1 VTDPRD
7 AEARWRQEAAFF
19 DAKAAEHRQ
28 RLQPISPAIVERYR
42 TRSRINGHWPKE
54 HALGLLG
61 DVRGLR
67 ILDVGS
73 GEGQDAV
80 LLATLGAQVT
90 ALELSS
96 EAVALARAY
105 AEASGVADR
114 ITWVQSPVETFDAGA
129 GQFDV
134 AWCAAFL
141 HHVLADLSPVC
152 ASLKRA
158 LKPGGRFVA
167 IEPLRTSGAVRLLR
181 RLFPVPP
188 DATPDERP
196 LQHEDLAVIRGALG
210 SLEVRRFYG
219 LARLQAVLLTDKQFE
234 TASALVRGTLDVATG
249 LDQVLL
255 NTLGLESLAGVAV
268 LHARV

>member
-1 VTDPRD
+1 MTAPRD
-7 AEARWRQEAAFF
+7 AEARWREEAAFF

-42 TRSRINGHWPKE
+42 TRRRVGGHWPKE

-80 LLATLGAQVT
+80 LLAMLGARVT
-90 ALELSS
+90 ALELSG

-114 ITWVQSPVETFDAGA
+114 IEWVQAPVETFDAGA
-129 GQFDV
+129 GQYDV

-141 HHVLADLSPVC
+141 HHVLADLAPVC
-152 ASLKRA
+152 TSLRRA

-167 IEPLRTSGAVRLLR
+167 IEPLRTSGMVRVLR
-181 RLFPVPP
+181 RLFPVAP

-196 LQHEDLAVIRGALG
+196 LQHEDLATIRGAFGGLD
-210 SLEVRRFYG
+210 VRHFYA
-219 LARLQAVLLTDKQFE
+219 LARLQAVLLTDRQFE
-234 TASALVRGTLDVATG
+234 TAGPLVRGALDVATG
-249 LDQVLL
+249 LDRVLL